1 MEPSVRATFLASSR
15 IALDF
20 IRADAIGER
29 WDGPSALS
37 EFTLR
42 GLVGHLYR
50 ATGSVEIYLDRGEPD
65 GAPIDAATYYSRA
78 VDVPDIHSELHRAV
92 RQRGEE
98 SAAGGHAAI
107 VKGWSDLLERLEG
120 RLAAEHPGRLV
131 EVFKGLVIAL
141 DDYLV
146 TRLVELVV
154 HVDDVAVSIGMDG
167 PELPDEGYDAAIGC
181 LVEVARLRHGDPAVL
196 RALARR
202 ERDAVEALRV
212 L

>member
-1 MEPSVRATFLASSR
+1 MTGIRTTFLATSR
-15 IALDF
+15 LALDF
-20 IRADAIGER
+20 VRSERIGER
-29 WDGPSALS
+29 WDGPSALR
-37 EFTLR
+37 EFSLR

-50 ATGSVEIYLDRGEPD
+50 ATGSVEAYLDRTEPP
-65 GAPIDAATYYSRA
+65 GPPITTASYYHQA
-78 VDVPDIHSELHRAV
+78 VDVTDIDSDLHRAV

-98 SAAGGHAAI
+98 AAAEGHAAL
-107 VKGWSDLLERLEG
+107 VQGWSDMLERLLERME
-120 RLAAEHPGRLV
+120 REPGSRLV
-131 EVFKGLVIAL
+131 EVFKGLVLSL

-154 HVDDVAVSIGMDG
+154 HVDDIAASVDL
-167 PELPDEGYDAAIGC
+167 PEPVLPEEAYDAAITC
-181 LVEVARLRHGDPAVL
+181 LVDVARLRQGDLAVI